1 MIIVILGF
9 AYASLKRWLKHKE
22 KMEEQYTIRY
32 RKTVEGIADIMKSY
46 NLSKGFRAIAGKK
59 EQIESFNRMGSSV
72 DKMLDAY
79 MDLTTAQVMNEFD
92 NMSFE
97 ERTPVR
103 EVKKDKRIYFPRK
116 KKRSRRKSE

>member
-1 MIIVILGF
+1 
-9 AYASLKRWLKHKE
+9 
-22 KMEEQYTIRY
+22 MEEQYTIRY